1 MVAGASGSLLN
12 VDKEGLVFGN
22 EAHRIAHIR
31 GQIVDVVAG
40 GKGTRPREVVRH
52 ADHVR
57 ELAVDLHG
65 LHADRDHCPNLDR
78 TAVVPHTDRIAVLD
92 AFFLSEFFGKFNKV
106 AADELIEPGNRSGLR
121 TGLPL
126 LGNRVGRADIGVV
139 LRRAAAVVLV
149 LREKC
154 TGSLNA
160 VVEQILRR

>member
-40 GKGTRPREVVRH
+40 GKGTRPRE
-52 ADHVR
+52 
-57 ELAVDLHG
+57 
-65 LHADRDHCPNLDR
+65 
-78 TAVVPHTDRIAVLD
+78 VVPHTDRIAVLD